1 MEKDNI
7 KNYLKNYI
15 EYNLNCEYPEVN
27 WFHKVNRIIDTLY
40 FEETYKYLEEKYNK

>member
-27 WFHKVNRIIDTLY
+27 WFHQVNRVINTLY
-40 FEETYKYLEEKYNK
+40 FGETYEYLEEKYKK